1 MEVIVNSA
9 YEILNV
15 VLQMFVILGAGFVI
29 YLIKKLADYLGIK
42 SDSSILDEIERT
54 VLYIVKREN
63 QKIVEDMKEKSPDGK
78 LTEDQKTMIYDEVY
92 SNVISSLTTL
102 QKDIVAKYFPT
113 LEEGLEYM
121 IEYAVSNAHD
131 SIIMEEP
138 CIMEK
143 TEE

>member
-1 MEVIVNSA
+1 MQVIVW
-9 YEILNV
+9 LL
-15 VLQMFVILGAGFVI
+15 LQ
-29 YLIKKLADYLGIK
+29 
-42 SDSSILDEIERT
+42 
-54 VLYIVKREN
+54 
-63 QKIVEDMKEKSPDGK
+63 KE
-78 LTEDQKTMIYDEVY
+78 MIYDEVY

-138 CIMEK
+138 YIMEK

>member
-63 QKIVEDMKEKSPDGK
+63 QKIVDEMKEKSPDGK

-131 SIIMEEP
+131 SIIMSEP

>member
-63 QKIVEDMKEKSPDGK
+63 QKIVDEMKEKSPDGK
-78 LTEDQKTMIYDEVY
+78 LTEEQKTMIYDEVY

-143 TEE
+143 TEK

>member
-63 QKIVEDMKEKSPDGK
+63 QKIVDEMKEKSPDGK

-131 SIIMEEP
+131 SIIMSEP

-143 TEE
+143 TKE